1 MKRVLTFAAVLMF
14 ASMFT
19 VSQAQAHSHGSSCG
33 GSRGSSHCG
42 SHHDGH
48 HGCNG
53 SNCNGKGCNG
63 KNGNPDGW
71 NTIHPIPAPPT
82 AGGGIFRNPRFP
94 FFPPTAFGNPSG
106 NLTGMP
112 SGHGLYTGNLH
123 QWGLGG
129 PAGRP
134 PMASNN
140 GQNLSL
146 GGFAGYVGKEFETVG
161 SNVLNAGNALLGGVA
176 KGVGATLGG
185 VANGVG
191 SVLSGAASGVG
202 DVVSGIGSA
211 ISDLF

>member
-19 VSQAQAHSHGSSCG
+19 VSQAQAHSHG
-33 GSRGSSHCG
+33 GSRGSSPSC

-53 SNCNGKGCNG
+53 SSCNGKGCNG

-71 NTIHPIPAPPT
+71 NTIHPIPAPKQGTP
-82 AGGGIFRNPRFP
+82 GGYRFP
-94 FFPPTAFGNPSG
+94 INPVVLG
-106 NLTGMP
+106 NLNGKP

-134 PMASNN
+134 VTTTN
-140 GQNLSL
+140 GQIPNL
-146 GGFAGYVGKEFETVG
+146 GTGFAGFTGAVGKEVG
-161 SNVLNAGNALLGGVA
+161 GAVTSVLNAGGAVVGGVA
-176 KGVGATLGG
+176 KGVGAAVGG

-191 SVLSGAASGVG
+191 SVLSGVASGVG

-211 ISDLF
+211 LGDLL